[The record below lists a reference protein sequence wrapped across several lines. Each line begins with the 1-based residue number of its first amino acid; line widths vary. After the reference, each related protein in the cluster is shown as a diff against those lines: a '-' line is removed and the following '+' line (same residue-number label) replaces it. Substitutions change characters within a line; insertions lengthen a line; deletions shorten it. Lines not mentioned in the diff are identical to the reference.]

1 MFRGVI
7 HVFEQFIQLAKIFFV
22 ISLVCFA
29 PQILFKK
36 PKKNVPSLFNTVTSG
51 GFTLGIENVTN
62 QYLAQICP
70 GACKIGLVTQFKD
83 TNVELLKEKNIEVA
97 RVFYPHVSGVGII
110 NNNPVSNSDRQGV
123 ESCAIKRDGFGES
136 LDDINL
142 LLVDLQDVGIGYMAS
157 IVLLFQSLHAGV
169 RKKIP
174 IVILDRPNLLGNKI
188 EGSLL
193 NPSDVHAQVPLRY
206 GMTLA
211 ELAHYYNIHALSE
224 RVNLHIVPMYNYN
237 RSVSM
242 KNVDDIVIPRI
253 DSIDAAWGYSLCG
266 MLAQVS
272 PFDVG
277 LDTDAPYCC
286 IALPKSVVLPEQKWY
301 QLKILLRNIGI
312 ESSIC
317 RYYSKQKKEACRG
330 LRLHIKNMH
339 EVDSFKALLATLEFF
354 KKSGIIL
361 HFSDSFDQSV
371 GSSLV
376 RRYVQGK
383 VPKKVLAD
391 NINQGLEDFYRKAF
405 GTFMYHPLPQVVLV

>member
-29 PQILFKK
+29 PQILFKE
-36 PKKNVPSLFNTVTSG
+36 PKKNIPSLFNTVTSD

-62 QYLAQICP
+62 KYLAQICP
-70 GACKIGLVTQFKD
+70 GACKIGLITQRKD
-83 TNVELLKEKNIEVA
+83 ANIKLLKEKDIEVA
-97 RVFYPHVSGVGII
+97 RVFYPYVSAAGII
-110 NNNPVSNSDRQGV
+110 NNNVASNSNEQSI
-123 ESCAIKRDGFGES
+123 ESYAIKKDGFGDY

-174 IVILDRPNLLGNKI
+174 VVILDRPNILGNKI

-206 GMTLA
+206 GMTVA
-211 ELAHYYNIHALSE
+211 ELAHYYNMHALNE

-237 RSVSM
+237 RSDLM
-242 KNVDDIVIPRI
+242 KDVDDIFIPKI

-286 IALPKSVVLPEQKWY
+286 IALPRSVELPEQKWY

-354 KKSGIIL
+354 KRSGVIL
-361 HFSDSFDQSV
+361 HFSDSFDQFT
-371 GSSLV
+371 GNSLV

-383 VPKKVLAD
+383 VSKHVLAD
-391 NINQGLEDFYRKAF
+391 SINQGLEDFYRKAF
-405 GTFMYHPLPQVVLV
+405 GAFMYHPLPQVVLV